1 MEAKLASMQQRK
13 PADENWVPGSGVGS
27 PTEASS
33 STSPIP
39 SLPSEELLGDIE
51 GEKAAAEL
59 EREMQ
64 SELAGQ
70 RSDAAQK
77 DEEMAKPSSKSPVLS
92 DSSLPA
98 VTRHKP
104 LAEAEPVKRG
114 FASLPKK
121 PVF

>member
-13 PADENWVPGSGVGS
+13 PADENWVPGSGVES
-27 PTEASS
+27 PAEASRS
-33 STSPIP
+33 ASPIP
-39 SLPSEELLGDIE
+39 NVPSEELLGDIE

-59 EREMQ
+59 EIEMQ
-64 SELAGQ
+64 SELEGQ
-70 RSDAAQK
+70 KSDAAQK
-77 DEEMAKPSSKSPVLS
+77 DGKMAESSSRSPALS
-92 DSSLPA
+92 DSSPPS

-104 LAEAEPVKRG
+104 LEHAELVRRG